1 MGDAGFEIL
10 KDIPGFQAILKTLV
24 KSQMQHLVNQLSE
37 YGDAETILLTVNR
50 ADGTMHQLGSKKGEK
65 FLGDRHDLK
74 VQFLQYCLQPYPSTE
89 ATSTNVGNVEE
100 DKYST
105 KWKAEA
111 GGKGVVPETGVG
123 NVEGDMYLT
132 KKWNSKTDDTEEEAT
147 GPGVGTVEGDMY
159 LTTKWNSESA
169 DQGEESSSM
178 GVDTVEGNMFLT
190 TDWNSKMIDQAD
202 EDADTKSDAVKG
214 FEIKPHDPGETE
226 ALSNDADK
234 SVSEGADS
242 DNTSNQSSVSNTA
255 TTATIVSKKRKLPSQ
270 PNEPRKQLVTDPVKT
285 TSEAQSRRNDDARE
299 NASAVK
305 NRPQTETDG
314 ESESYTDSGSP
325 VYVPPVPVD
334 TEFNPA
340 DLIKSLYGYPVT
352 ESSGDS
358 MVMRLNTPG
367 TSTTEPTGNSLFPRK
382 DFNISAAKLNSM
394 IMTQENIQPFKCPK
408 CGKTFKSLQNLKVH
422 DRQHSGE
429 RPFSCQ
435 FCHQRFYQ
443 RSHLQCHVRI
453 HTGEKPFECEIC
465 GQRFT
470 QSASKQSHFKMQH
483 FEQILEMQQKEFKN
497 Q

>member
-1 MGDAGFEIL
+1 MI
-10 KDIPGFQAILKTLV
+10 
-24 KSQMQHLVNQLSE
+24 S
-37 YGDAETILLTVNR
+37 
-50 ADGTMHQLGSKKGEK
+50 
-65 FLGDRHDLK
+65 FLG
-74 VQFLQYCLQPYPSTE
+74 
-89 ATSTNVGNVEE
+89 
-100 DKYST
+100 
-105 KWKAEA
+105 
-111 GGKGVVPETGVG
+111 
-123 NVEGDMYLT
+123 
-132 KKWNSKTDDTEEEAT
+132 
-147 GPGVGTVEGDMY
+147 
-159 LTTKWNSESA
+159 
-169 DQGEESSSM
+169 
-178 GVDTVEGNMFLT
+178 
-190 TDWNSKMIDQAD
+190 
-202 EDADTKSDAVKG
+202 
-214 FEIKPHDPGETE
+214 
-226 ALSNDADK
+226 
-234 SVSEGADS
+234 
-242 DNTSNQSSVSNTA
+242 
-255 TTATIVSKKRKLPSQ
+255 
-270 PNEPRKQLVTDPVKT
+270 
-285 TSEAQSRRNDDARE
+285 
-299 NASAVK
+299 
-305 NRPQTETDG
+305 
-314 ESESYTDSGSP
+314 
-325 VYVPPVPVD
+325 
-334 TEFNPA
+334 
-340 DLIKSLYGYPVT
+340 LYGYPVT